1 MINNVLKYLAAT
13 LIFASVYSAPAFAG
27 AAADGREHLDLSGDW
42 AFSLDENK
50 VGVQQHWFEKELPG
64 KIKLPGTIDQQ
75 QLGIKTETPEKTR
88 LTREYRYVGPAWY
101 QKTVTVPAAWKGK
114 RVELF
119 LERSMWETQV
129 WVDNHYIGTADSLV
143 APNRFELTE
152 FITPG
157 AHRITMRIDNRLK
170 INVGH
175 NMALEG
181 AGWARMWAMSL
192 TEESQGNWNGAIG
205 KMELR
210 ATDPVWIKRADVYT
224 NLAKKEAEVTAYV
237 WSRAGQVSG
246 ELTVFASCGEHK
258 LGPVTANF
266 KTKSDDDICEA
277 DPLSPI
283 LGDLSGTFYES
294 RALIPVKI
302 TLPFGEGAKLW
313 DEFDPNMYDL
323 KVELKA
329 VSAENQGYRDSY
341 TDRFGL
347 REFKAEG
354 KEFKLNGRTVYLR
367 ANQDNCIHPKT
378 AYPPMDKEYWIKF
391 LQLHKDY
398 GLNSMRFH
406 SWCPPKAAFDAA
418 DELGMFVH
426 TETPVWDGHGNV
438 GYPADRANFVR
449 DEAERILDAYGN
461 HPSFCMMAI
470 GNELGLG
477 KELYLQYLVEVLSF
491 KDSRHLY
498 TPTCHPLETNR
509 NDEFFVTANGINGLA
524 RSFSSP
530 MYLGFDYESAIGML
544 ERPIVA
550 HEIGQHTSFPDYY
563 SWFDEK
569 KYTGNLKAHYIPRL
583 RGIFEQNHP
592 PERGPKFAKASGA
605 LQLLLYKTELEAQF
619 RSPSNDGFHLN
630 GILDYP
636 GEGVALIGMLDVMG
650 DSKGIVA
657 PKEFRRFCSETVA
670 LTRIKDLNLIAG
682 TTFEADA
689 MVRHH
694 GPEDAKNTRWFW
706 SLSASNGTIIGK
718 GDLGTHTIK
727 TGGLTDLGKIIAN
740 LPNTEKSQ
748 EMTLNLWAE
757 NSDVENSWQLWLYPD
772 ESEPEE
778 PKNILMTEV
787 WDEYTKEALA
797 SGKSVFFTPSKSSIR
812 EPVDAHFWTIGW
824 GRGLFP
830 STPRPMGIYCDPS
843 EPALADFPN
852 RGHSQWHWFSLLS
865 GSTAIDLSML
875 PKEFA
880 PTVFMIDDFN
890 ESHRLAMLM
899 EVKVGKGRLL
909 VSSLNLGVTGQRALP
924 QQQMLRSL
932 YNRVSSPAFN
942 PAQSL
947 TLEQLD
953 NVFRGPEP
961 TTWQKANPSP
971 KPGEALFVEKF
982 EQLTSLQ
989 PAGTQPGTGAK
1000 LIYLTKPIGWTEAGL
1015 NATHAVERSGSEW
1028 AIMVLGTGDGKG
1040 DNILT
1045 MNRGI
1050 RANEKGKKYR
1060 FYFDAGPTV
1069 YAESQRTQEGDMF
1082 LIQLL
1087 RPDESILQTHK
1098 VSSAPWRGAAA
1109 FTEES
1114 FEYTGDGS
1122 GNLRIRIQPVPNT
1135 ELEVSPL
1142 PRGAARFLGAISNIR
1157 VMEKLQA
1164 SK

>member
-1 MINNVLKYLAAT
+1 MINNVLKYLAGALT
-13 LIFASVYSAPAFAG
+13 VASFCSAPAFAG
-27 AAADGREHLDLSGDW
+27 AAADGRELLDLSGQW
-42 AFSLDENK
+42 TFSLDENK
-50 VGVQQHWFEKELPG
+50 VGVQQRWFEKKLTGE
-64 KIKLPGTIDQQ
+64 IKLPGTIGGQ
-75 QLGIKTETPEKTR
+75 QLGIKTKTPEVAR

-101 QKTVTVPAAWKGK
+101 QKTVTIPAAWKGK

-129 WVDNHYIGTADSLV
+129 WVDDHYIGMADSLV
-143 APNRFELTE
+143 APNRFDLTD
-152 FITPG
+152 FISPG
-157 AHRITMRIDNRLK
+157 RHRITLRIDNRLK

-175 NMALEG
+175 NMALNG
-181 AGWARMWAMSL
+181 QGWGRMWAMSL
-192 TEESQGNWNGAIG
+192 TEESQTNWNGVIG
-205 KMELR
+205 KIELR

-224 NLAKKEAEVTAYV
+224 NLMKKEAEVIAYV
-237 WSRAGQVSG
+237 RSRAGQVSG
-246 ELTVFASCGEHK
+246 ELTVFASSGEHK
-258 LGPVTANF
+258 MGPVTASF
-266 KTKSDDDICEA
+266 KTKSDDDISEA

-302 TLPFGEGAKLW
+302 TLPFGGGAKLW

-329 VSAENQGYRDSY
+329 VSTENKRYSDRY

-354 KEFKLNGRTVYLR
+354 GEFKLNGRTVYLR

-378 AYPPMDKEYWIKF
+378 AHPPMDKESWIEF

-418 DELGMFVH
+418 DELGMFIH

-438 GYPADRANFVR
+438 GYPADRANFIR

-470 GNELGLG
+470 GNELGEA

-491 KDSRHLY
+491 EDPRRLY
-498 TPTCHPLETNR
+498 TPTCHPLDTDR
-509 NDEFFVTANGINGLA
+509 NDEFFVTATGINGLA
-524 RSFSSP
+524 RSFASP
-530 MYLGFDYESAIGML
+530 MHLGFDYESAIGML

-550 HEIGQHTSFPDYY
+550 HEIGQHTSFPDFY
-563 SWFDEK
+563 SWFNEK

-583 RGIFEQNHP
+583 REIFEQNHP

-605 LQLLLYKTELEAQF
+605 LQVLLYKTELEAQF

-650 DSKGIVA
+650 DSKGIVT
-657 PKEFRRFCSETVA
+657 PQEFRRFCSKTVA
-670 LTRIKDLNLIAG
+670 LTRIKDPNLLAG

-689 MVRHH
+689 LVRHH
-694 GPEDAKNTRWFW
+694 GPADLKNTRWLW
-706 SLSASNGTIIGK
+706 SLSAVNGAIIKK
-718 GDLGTHTIK
+718 GDLGVHGIE
-727 TGGLTDLGKIIAN
+727 TGALTELGKITVE
-740 LPNTEKSQ
+740 LPKAEKSH
-748 EMTLNLWAE
+748 EMILELWME
-757 NSDVENSWQLWLYPD
+757 NSEVENSWQLWLYPD
-772 ESEPEE
+772 DSEPDL
-778 PKNILMTEV
+778 PDGVLFTDV
-787 WDEYTKEALA
+787 WDENTKEALA
-797 SGKSVFFTPSKSSIR
+797 TGKRVFFTPTKTSIR

-852 RGHSQWHWFSLLS
+852 RGHSDWHWFSLLM

-909 VSSLNLGVTGQRALP
+909 VSSLNLGTAGQRSLP
-924 QQQMLRSL
+924 QQQMLKSL
-932 YNRVSSPAFN
+932 YNRVSSWAFN

-947 TLEQLD
+947 SVEQLD

-961 TTWQKANPSP
+961 TTWQKANPDP
-971 KPGEALFVEKF
+971 KHGKPLFVEKF

-1000 LIYLTKPIGWTEAGL
+1000 LLYLTKPIGWTGTGL
-1015 NATHAVERSGSEW
+1015 NATHAVERAESEW

-1050 RANEKGKKYR
+1050 RANEKRKKYML
-1060 FYFDAGPTV
+1060 YFEAGPTA
-1069 YAESQRTQEGDMF
+1069 YAESQGSQEGDAF

-1087 RPDESILQTHK
+1087 RSDGSILKTHK
-1098 VSSAPWRGAAA
+1098 VTSTPWEGAAA
-1109 FTEES
+1109 FTERS
-1114 FEYTGDGS
+1114 FDYIGDGS
-1122 GNLRIRIQPVPNT
+1122 GNLRIRVQPVPNS

-1157 VMEKLQA
+1157 VMEKL
-1164 SK
+1164 